1 MSRGAPLIDVTDVCR
16 KPTHVS
22 TGACR
27 CDVYKAGTGRH
38 WTGSTRSAEIVQ
50 WSPSQRQDGGS
61 DVFTMH
67 SSDCDSATG
76 YGNLR

>member
-1 MSRGAPLIDVTDVCR
+1 MDAIRSKADITLSRDAPLIDVTDVCR

-27 CDVYKAGTGRH
+27 CGVYKAGTGRH

-50 WSPSQRQDGGS
+50 WSR
-61 DVFTMH
+61 V
-67 SSDCDSATG
+67 
-76 YGNLR
+76 